1 VATLLEL
8 HRRAQAQLGETPQS
22 GLEAKVLLLHTAQV
36 KEEKFLADPDRQVS
50 ARTEQRLWKLIERRK
65 SGIPLA
71 YLTKTREFWSLPF
84 RVGPGVFIPRPETE
98 LVVKQ
103 VIKLATG
110 PEGLILD
117 VGTGSGNIALSL
129 ARELPR
135 FKVLA
140 ADVSRRA
147 VARARANAE
156 RLELTRVEIVQGSLF
171 SGLKG
176 RGLEGRFDFIVSN
189 PPYVSAEEW
198 EGLED
203 GIKRHEP
210 KRALVPGPTGLEF
223 IERLVRR
230 SPKYL
235 TLDGFLIFEI
245 GAGQDTRVLAFFDT
259 RWKGVERVLD
269 LAGIPRVIIAQ
280 YRGRRRRNRKF

>member
-1 VATLLEL
+1 MATLLEL